1 MERSFFRNAL
11 WNILGFSVSLASG
24 VLLSPY
30 IIRKLGPEGYGVWAL
45 AFALVDY
52 LWLSDMGFRSAVLK
66 YSAHY
71 MARREVDKIN
81 EVLNTALACFAPVAV
96 LLLAVVGV
104 GAFQAPLYFRIP
116 AAYQEPFGVLLLA
129 VGWSWAFGLMNNVFR
144 AALEGFQEY
153 GVISRITIIMTAMR
167 AAAVFLL
174 VYSGHG
180 LREMGYAVVAAQ
192 AFGYIATFVGF
203 RRVFPEFR
211 LSPGL
216 VSRLMLK
223 QMAGYGVHTFV
234 ATIASQLQQQGPT
247 LLIGRMLSVAA
258 VGFYSLPMR
267 LLNVLM
273 DAVPQVGMVSS
284 ARSAELSA
292 RGDFA
297 GVARL
302 GAQTNRY
309 CFLVFLFPLL
319 FLSIYAAPLFRLW
332 VGPAFAAES
341 APLMMALAAGAAFAI
356 AGQQNTSAILYG
368 LGAHQHF
375 AKGLL
380 VEAMAGLALMAVA
393 IPHYGLAGVAVVS
406 AVMMIA
412 VRGILTPWLICRRL
426 DISFVEYMA
435 GIYSWPLA
443 LAVPV
448 LGLVWALDAAGVDGS
463 SWSEL
468 IALGLVLAPVYY
480 GLGFFTALL
489 PEHRLAVTEWAG
501 ARLRRGRARV
511 GT

>member
-1 MERSFFRNAL
+1 MERSFLHNAL

-24 VLLSPY
+24 ILLSPY

-71 MARREVDKIN
+71 MARRETGKIN
-81 EVLNTALACFAPVAV
+81 EVLSTAMAWFAPMAVV
-96 LLLAVVGV
+96 LLLVVHL
-104 GAFQAPLYFRIP
+104 AAMQAPRYFRIP
-116 AAYQEPFGVLLLA
+116 AAYEESFGVLLLA
-129 VGWSWAFGLMNNVFR
+129 VGWSWAFGLVNNVFR

-153 GVISRITIIMTAMR
+153 GIIGRITIAMTALR
-167 AAAVFLL
+167 SAAVFVL
-174 VYSGHG
+174 VHEGYG

-192 AFGYIATFVGF
+192 GFGYIATFLGF

-211 LSPGL
+211 LSPRL
-216 VSRLMLK
+216 VSRPMLR

-234 ATIASQLQQQGPT
+234 ATVATQLQQQGPPV
-247 LLIGRMLSVAA
+247 LIGRMLSVAA
-258 VGFYSLPMR
+258 VGFYSLPLR

-292 RGDFA
+292 SGDFA
-297 GVARL
+297 AVARL

-309 CFLVFLFPLL
+309 CFFVFLFPLL
-319 FLSIYAAPLFRLW
+319 FLGLYAAPLFQLW
-332 VGPAFAAES
+332 VGPAFAVES
-341 APLMMALAAGAAFAI
+341 APLMMTLAAGAAFAV

-368 LGAHQHF
+368 LGAHQRF
-375 AKGLL
+375 AQGLL
-380 VEAMAGLALMAVA
+380 VEAAAGLALMAVA
-393 IPHYGLAGVAVVS
+393 VPIYGLAGVAAVS
-406 AVMMIA
+406 MTLMILF
-412 VRGILTPWLICRRL
+412 RGILTPWLICRRL
-426 DISFVEYMA
+426 EISFRAYML
-435 GIYSWPLA
+435 GIYTRPLA
-443 LAVPV
+443 LAIPV
-448 LGLVWALDAAGVDGS
+448 LGMAWLFKKSGVDGS

-468 IALGLVLAPVYY
+468 ILLGVGMAPVYY

-489 PEHRLAVTEWAG
+489 PEHRTAVLEWAG
-501 ARLRRGRARV
+501 GWMRRARA
-511 GT
+511 GSGA